1 MNKWKNKEMSLGSEA
16 EILEVARLPTCYQCR
31 ATFSSHFFL
40 FCSVCN
46 RHYCCVCVYSNLL
59 CGCDRTRMSKVET
72 KVKYKLRHI
81 CGSEYNRGNSN
92 SPDDLVEQILL
103 RFLSSH
109 LTEIEAQTLFC
120 RMEKLLCEDKS
131 IYLPFKSIKRQIQSC
146 DSLLINNMAQ
156 CKERK
161 KKSLQ
166 LLAEVNEFFMLFDT
180 VQSLKARPV
189 LGSRNLS
196 QLIYDMVAMLLLV
209 TILIMVL
216 K

>member
-1 MNKWKNKEMSLGSEA
+1 
-16 EILEVARLPTCYQCR
+16 
-31 ATFSSHFFL
+31 
-40 FCSVCN
+40 
-46 RHYCCVCVYSNLL
+46 
-59 CGCDRTRMSKVET
+59 
-72 KVKYKLRHI
+72 
-81 CGSEYNRGNSN
+81 
-92 SPDDLVEQILL
+92 
-103 RFLSSH
+103 
-109 LTEIEAQTLFC
+109 
-120 RMEKLLCEDKS
+120 MEKLLCEDKS

-146 DSLLINNMAQ
+146 DSLLVNNMAQ

-189 LGSRNLS
+189 IESRNLS